1 MIDAMAG
8 AVALS
13 QAQINRKPMKAKK
26 PNMKSFM

>member
-13 QAQINRKPMKAKK
+13 QAQVNRKPQKIARVKV
-26 PNMKSFM
+26 S